1 MKDDQKTKMS
11 YEKLWKLIIR
21 PDKDP
26 YKLKDLG
33 KKYLHSRE
41 KHTQEKIMI

>member
-1 MKDDQKTKMS
+1 MQDDQKTKMS

-26 YKLKDLG
+26 YKP
-33 KKYLHSRE
+33 KKNN
-41 KHTQEKIMI
+41 